1 MPRSRFSVLLLLFCA
16 LPACFTTASGW
27 AKNRAPDEF
36 TYQVVQSFSHDQGAF
51 TQGLAWYHGFLY
63 EGTGLE
69 GRSSLRR
76 VRLTT
81 GDVLLQVNLA
91 PEYFGEGVTVLKDRI
106 LQLTW
111 KAGTGF
117 IYSASDFRLLR
128 QFTYAGEGWGL
139 ANDGTNV
146 YMSDGSA
153 DIRVLDGDTLQEKR
167 RLHVHDGNHAVK
179 ELNELEFVEGQL
191 LANVWHSDRIARISP
206 QTGEVTGWIDLT
218 GILGAPF
225 RHDDP
230 DAVLNGIAYD
240 PEGKRLFVTGKLWPR
255 IFEIR
260 LLPKK
265 LVPKK

>member
-1 MPRSRFSVLLLLFCA
+1 MRSTPRVRFAALLLLFCA
-16 LPACFTTASGW
+16 LPVCFTTASGW

-36 TYQVVQSFSHDQGAF
+36 TYQVVQSFPHDQNAF

-76 VRLTT
+76 VRLAT
-81 GDVLLQVNLA
+81 GDVVQQVNLA
-91 PEYFGEGVTVLKDRI
+91 PEYFGEGITVLKDRI

-111 KAGTGF
+111 KAKTGF
-117 IYSASDFRLLR
+117 IYSASEFKLLR
-128 QFTYAGEGWGL
+128 QFTYSGEGWGL

-153 DIRVLDGDTLQEKR
+153 DIRVLDGNTLKEKR
-167 RLHVHDGNHAVK
+167 RLHVHDGSRPVK

-191 LANVWHSDRIARISP
+191 FANVWHTDRIARISL

-225 RHDDP
+225 RRDDP

-240 PEGKRLFVTGKLWPR
+240 PDGKRLFVTGKLWPR

-260 LLPKK
+260 LVSKK
-265 LVPKK
+265 